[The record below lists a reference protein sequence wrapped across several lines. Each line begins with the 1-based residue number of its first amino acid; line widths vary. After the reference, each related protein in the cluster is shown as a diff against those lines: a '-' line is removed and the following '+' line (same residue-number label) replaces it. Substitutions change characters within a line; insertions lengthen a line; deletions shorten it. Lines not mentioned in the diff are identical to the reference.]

1 MFSDMLIK
9 HSRGTEVAIAL
20 KIQMW
25 SFKNMV
31 LLNSA
36 MQTSVHLKTS
46 KQRKKILCITW
57 EK

>member
-9 HSRGTEVAIAL
+9 HSSGTEVAIAL

-46 KQRKKILCITW
+46 KQRKKSSA
-57 EK
+57 